1 LFEKLP
7 IDKHALVVTSVFQL
21 ASASDNAVKA
31 AAVRAVG
38 VFVKYPCTFTDVTFL
53 LDSCDC
59 VVGCMS
65 EAALAVRL
73 KASWSLGNLTDS
85 LLCKWSSDD
94 KEIALPPTRITS
106 LFRCAVQG
114 CGDNDK
120 VRTNSLR
127 ALGNLCGFVTIP
139 MLGSDYLL
147 IDSGMHTLDLA
158 IKSGSVKVRWNACY
172 AAGNLFRNSA
182 LLDGTKWVETLLMSL
197 FRAMRDSK
205 NFKVRINAASAVH
218 SMPDRRLYGS
228 ETSFNSIWEDL
239 LIALDNADSVDDF
252 SEFKYKDTLQ
262 KQLLSLVCLLTE
274 LCTKDDLSRI
284 NQIILPRKTALEQHF
299 DNFFQ
304 HRLSV
309 SSQHASVKDIGLSTE
324 VEGLHVR
331 VSATVTR
338 LGLTISHPLQ

>member
-1 LFEKLP
+1 
-7 IDKHALVVTSVFQL
+7 
-21 ASASDNAVKA
+21 
-31 AAVRAVG
+31 
-38 VFVKYPCTFTDVTFL
+38 
-53 LDSCDC
+53 
-59 VVGCMS
+59 
-65 EAALAVRL
+65 
-73 KASWSLGNLTDS
+73 
-85 LLCKWSSDD
+85 
-94 KEIALPPTRITS
+94 
-106 LFRCAVQG
+106 
-114 CGDNDK
+114 
-120 VRTNSLR
+120 
-127 ALGNLCGFVTIP
+127 

-309 SSQHASVKDIGLSTE
+309 SSQHASVKDIGLST
-324 VEGLHVR
+324 GMYI
-331 VSATVTR
+331 
-338 LGLTISHPLQ
+338 G